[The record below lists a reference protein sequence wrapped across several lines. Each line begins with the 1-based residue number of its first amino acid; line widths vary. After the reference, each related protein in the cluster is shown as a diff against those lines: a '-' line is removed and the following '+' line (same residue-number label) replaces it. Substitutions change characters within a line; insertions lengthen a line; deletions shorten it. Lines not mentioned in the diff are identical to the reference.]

1 MSKNENT
8 VTVSKTYEFYDENLV
23 SQKKTVEVSFTPALT
38 YEEGVTRLE
47 SNTAKILE
55 GINAILRREALAGA
69 RKECGASGGI
79 NREVLMNWI
88 RPNREL
94 PQFAKMV
101 TATDK
106 RKVSAEEWN
115 AQTQAILDEIK
126 NVPYIMNAIKTLS
139 AQAEEE

>member
-8 VTVSKTYEFYDENLV
+8 VTLKKTYEFYDENLV
-23 SQKKTVEVSFTPALT
+23 AQTKEVEVAFTPALT
-38 YEEGVTRLE
+38 YEEGVQRL
-47 SNTAKILE
+47 NADTAKILE
-55 GINAILRREALAGA
+55 GINAILRREVLLTA

-115 AQTQAILDEIK
+115 KQTQAILDEIK

-139 AQAEEE
+139 TQAEEE